1 MSDDSFIR
9 EVDEEMRQDQAR
21 ALWKRFGPVLIGAAV
36 ALVVATAA
44 WRFYQYTVESKANA
58 SGDRF
63 LAALELAADGKT
75 DEAAQALEALQKDGY
90 GSYPVLARM
99 REATLKAQSGDAAGA
114 VVAFDAVAAD
124 TAIPDVIRDM
134 ARLRAG
140 LLLVDSGSYA
150 DVAERVEPLT
160 GDANA
165 LRFTAREALGLAAWK
180 AGDAEDARKLF
191 EQISGD
197 VAAPRALAA
206 RAGIMLE
213 LIRSGQTA
221 SNG

>member
-9 EVDEEMRQDQAR
+9 EVDEELRQDQAR
-21 ALWKRFGPVLIGAAV
+21 ALWKRFGPYFIGAAV
-36 ALVVATAA
+36 AIVVATAG

-63 LAALELAADGKT
+63 LAALELAAEGKT
-75 DEAAQALEALQKDGY
+75 DEAAEALEALQADGY

-99 REATLKAQSGDAAGA
+99 REATLKAQAGDPAGA

-124 TAIPDVIRDM
+124 GTIPDVIRDM
-134 ARLRAG
+134 ARLRAA
-140 LLLVDSGSYA
+140 LLLVDNGSYD

-165 LRFTAREALGLAAWK
+165 LRYSAREALGLSAWK
-180 AGDAEDARKLF
+180 AGNVGDAEKLF
-191 EQISGD
+191 DQIAGD
-197 VAAPRALAA
+197 PAAPRALAA